1 MYDRLYGIQYI
12 FLLGYMTFTI
22 FIFLRICQTTVQS
35 HQQSMRGPAF
45 PCVHQQAVWS
55 AFIILARLISVHKFK
70 CVFKLISV
78 TSVIEE
84 TPVNLKFTA
93 SEEVSGKG
101 LQIFPWNLGCQSLSG
116 QRIFGNLK
124 IKIQIFL
131 WDKLQNQLD

>member
-1 MYDRLYGIQYI
+1 MNNRLYGIQYI
-12 FLLGYMTFTI
+12 YLLGYMAFDI
-22 FIFLRICQTTVQS
+22 FIFLRICQNTVQS

-45 PCVHQQAVWS
+45 PCVHQHVVWS
-55 AFIILARLISVHKFK
+55 VFIILARRICVYKFN

-78 TSVIEE
+78 TSVIVE

-93 SEEVSGKG
+93 SEKVSGKG

-131 WDKLQNQLD
+131 WDQLKNQLD

>member
-1 MYDRLYGIQYI
+1 
-12 FLLGYMTFTI
+12 MT
-22 FIFLRICQTTVQS
+22 
-35 HQQSMRGPAF
+35 GPDF
-45 PCVHQQAVWS
+45 PCVPQHAVWS
-55 AFIILARLISVHKFK
+55 VFIILARLRSVYKFN

-78 TSVIEE
+78 TSVIAE
-84 TPVNLKFTA
+84 TPMNLKFIA

-124 IKIQIFL
+124 ITIQIFL